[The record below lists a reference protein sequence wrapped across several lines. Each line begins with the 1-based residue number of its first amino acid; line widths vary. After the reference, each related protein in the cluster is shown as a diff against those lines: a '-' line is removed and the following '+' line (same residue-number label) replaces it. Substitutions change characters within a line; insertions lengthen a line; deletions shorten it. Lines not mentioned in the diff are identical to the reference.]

1 MVSLRFSATSS
12 LYVLFVQLT
21 FADNITQLLMLKP
34 NKFWERHRV
43 GVGVSFHRSRYTFSI
58 VLLDTCRELFHY
70 IGASQVPKELD
81 GSLTYNHEEWM
92 SAQEVNDM
100 LLQCFKLNN

>member
-1 MVSLRFSATSS
+1 M
-12 LYVLFVQLT
+12 
-21 FADNITQLLMLKP
+21 LLLKP

-43 GVGVSFHRSRYTFSI
+43 GVGVSFHRSRYTFAI

-70 IGASQVPKELD
+70 LGASQLTMELE

-92 SAQEVNDM
+92 AAQEV
-100 LLQCFKLNN
+100 QLNNSSVVFVILVFMYNSALKCRHVYVYTSVF

>member
-1 MVSLRFSATSS
+1 MVSLRFSATLS

-100 LLQCFKLNN
+100 LLQCFN